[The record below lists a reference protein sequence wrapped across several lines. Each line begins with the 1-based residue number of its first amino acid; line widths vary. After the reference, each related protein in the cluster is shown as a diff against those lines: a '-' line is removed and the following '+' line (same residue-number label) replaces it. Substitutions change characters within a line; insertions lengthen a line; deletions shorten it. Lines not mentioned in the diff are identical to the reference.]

1 MVRSKLREEIL
12 KSRSVSGKK
21 AYNRQRKKCVSL
33 LRKTKKAY
41 CPNLNMKNIVD
52 DDKRILENSTKF
64 LL

>member
-1 MVRSKLREEIL
+1 MAKKRTI
-12 KSRSVSGKK
+12 GKEK
-21 AYNRQRKKCVSL
+21 NVSL